1 METVVKSLAGKY
13 CVGNNVS
20 LADAALV
27 PQLFN
32 ARRFGVDLS
41 AYPTLL
47 RIEEA
52 VAALPAFQKAH
63 ADAQVDAVK

>member
-1 METVVKSLAGKY
+1 M
-13 CVGNNVS
+13 
-20 LADAALV
+20 ADAALV

-41 AYPTLL
+41 VYATLL

-52 VAALPAFQKAH
+52 VSALPAFQKAH

>member
-41 AYPTLL
+41 VYPTLL
-47 RIEEA
+47 RIEA
-52 VAALPAFQKAH
+52 VVAALPAFQKAH